1 MLISATRLGFWSAT
15 LTAVLAA
22 VFFGVGIFGS
32 SSTELIQYP
41 YVLSTIRPIDYGVW
55 IPGFLI
61 APILVVLI
69 ACIHFQAPANKKIFS
84 QIGLSFAL
92 IYAGIITADYFIQL
106 TVILPSILN
115 NETEGLAL
123 FSMYNP
129 HGLLVA
135 LESLGYLMMN
145 TALLVIAAVFAG
157 RSRVERAIRWL
168 FVIGFVLA
176 VGSFSV
182 ITLAGYEIVYFE
194 IAIIT
199 INVIVLIASGALLS
213 LFFKRIERMEKG

>member
-1 MLISATRLGFWSAT
+1 LISATRLGFWSAT

-32 SSTELIQYP
+32 SSTESIQYP

-106 TVILPSILN
+106 TVILPSILS

-182 ITLAGYEIVYFE
+182 ITLAGYQIVYFE

>member
-1 MLISATRLGFWSAT
+1 MISATRLGFWSAT

-145 TALLVIAAVFAG
+145 TGLLVIAAVFDG

-182 ITLAGYEIVYFE
+182 ITLAGYEMVNFE

>member
-1 MLISATRLGFWSAT
+1 MISATRLGFWSAT

-32 SSTELIQYP
+32 SSTESIQYP

-106 TVILPSILN
+106 TVILPSILS

-182 ITLAGYEIVYFE
+182 ITLAGYQIVYFE

>member
-22 VFFGVGIFGS
+22 VFIGVGIFGS

-106 TVILPSILN
+106 TVILPSILS

-145 TALLVIAAVFAG
+145 TGLLVIAAVFDG

-199 INVIVLIASGALLS
+199 INVIVPIAAGALLS

>member
-1 MLISATRLGFWSAT
+1 M
-15 LTAVLAA
+15 LAA

-32 SSTELIQYP
+32 SSTESIQYP

-106 TVILPSILN
+106 TVILPSILS

-182 ITLAGYEIVYFE
+182 ITLAGYQIVYFE

>member
-1 MLISATRLGFWSAT
+1 M
-15 LTAVLAA
+15 LAA

-32 SSTELIQYP
+32 SSTEGIQYP
-41 YVLSTIRPIDYGVW
+41 YVLSTIRPIDYAVW

-61 APILVVLI
+61 APIFVMLI
-69 ACIHFQAPANKKIFS
+69 ACIHVQAPADKKIFG

-106 TVILPSILN
+106 TVILPSILS

-123 FSMYNP
+123 FSMHNP

-145 TALLVIAAVFAG
+145 TALLAISAVFAG
-157 RSRVERAIRWL
+157 RSRVERVIRWL
-168 FVIGFVLA
+168 FVISFVLA

>member
-1 MLISATRLGFWSAT
+1 LISATRLGFWSAT

-32 SSTELIQYP
+32 SSTESIQYP

-106 TVILPSILN
+106 TVILPSILS

-145 TALLVIAAVFAG
+145 TALLFIAAVFAG

-182 ITLAGYEIVYFE
+182 ITLAGYQIVYFE

>member
-1 MLISATRLGFWSAT
+1 MISANRLGFWSAV

-22 VFFGVGIFGS
+22 AFFAVGIFGTS
-32 SSTELIQYP
+32 YTESIQSP
-41 YVLSTIRPIDYGVW
+41 YVLSTIRPIDYAVW
-55 IPGFLI
+55 YPGFLL
-61 APILVVLI
+61 ALALVVLI
-69 ACIHFQAPANKKIFS
+69 ACIHHQAPHDKKVFS
-84 QIGLSFAL
+84 QIGLSFAV
-92 IYAGIITADYFIQL
+92 IYAGLIASDYFIQW
-106 TVILPSILN
+106 TVVLPSILSK
-115 NETEGLAL
+115 ETEGLAL
-123 FSMYNP
+123 FSLYNP
-129 HGLLVA
+129 HGLFVA

-182 ITLAGYEIVYFE
+182 ITLAGYQIVYFE